1 MKGFLVQTSTL
12 LVGCSVALGV
22 GVWIGH
28 EWEEQRHGRH
38 YAQVFVKGGGAGL
51 TNPLLECGIE
61 AEEIT
66 IGERAE
72 IEDTVMRVVEQSVR
86 SGMVSEVAVYFRDL
100 NNGPWFGINE
110 REHFEPGSLLKLPIA
125 MSLYYW
131 DSRKEGVL
139 DDTIDLT
146 RTLPDAAPGFNATN
160 SSQAAVPPGVYSV
173 RDLIGVMLRESS
185 NDAANVLAQ
194 YEGAERMAKIFKD
207 LGITV
212 PEYGKSYE
220 TDVKTYGAFFRV
232 LYNASYLGVED
243 SEELLT
249 TLTQTTFRDG
259 LVAGVPQSVTVAHK
273 YGTRVLADGS
283 RQLHDC
289 GIVYTDTPYVLCV
302 MTQGRSVS
310 QLERFIADVSK
321 LVYEGVTR

>member
-1 MKGFLVQTSTL
+1 MKTILTTHAIVLCSAL
-12 LVGCSVALGV
+12 LIGIWL
-22 GVWIGH
+22 GH
-28 EWEEQRHGRH
+28 EWEEQRHRGH
-38 YAQVFVKGGGAGL
+38 YAQVFAKGGGAGL
-51 TNPLLECGIE
+51 TNPLLECGVE
-61 AEEIT
+61 REEVT

-72 IEDTVMRVVEQSVR
+72 IEDTVTRVVEQSVR
-86 SGMVSEVAVYFRDL
+86 SGVISEAAIYFRDL
-100 NNGPWFGINE
+100 NNGPWFGIHE
-110 REHFEPGSLLKLPIA
+110 REQFEPGSLLKLPIA

-131 DSRKEGVL
+131 DSKKDGVL

-146 RTLPDAAPGFNATN
+146 KNIPEGGVGFNATN
-160 SSQAAVPPGVYSV
+160 SSLSMVPPGVYSV
-173 RDLIGVMLRESS
+173 RDLIGIMLRDSS

-194 YEGAERMAKIFKD
+194 YEGPERMARIFKD
-207 LGITV
+207 LGISV
-212 PEYGKSYE
+212 PQYGNPYQI
-220 TDVKTYGAFFRV
+220 DVKTYGAFFRV
-232 LYNASYLGVED
+232 LYNASYLGRED